1 MVNTGSYLTADP
13 YLDVAQVAPR
23 AVNWQVK
30 ETTRSRLDSPRL
42 DLERFVAMVRRASY
56 RGYLPI
62 ETLRMG
68 RADYDSF
75 VEIPKLLAQL
85 RAAIDA
91 TANP

>member
-1 MVNTGSYLTADP
+1 LVDRGSYLSAYPYADI
-13 YLDVAQVAPR
+13 AMAAPR

-30 ETTRSRLDSPRL
+30 ETLRSRADSPRL
-42 DLERFVAMVRRASY
+42 DVRRLVAIVRRAGY

-68 RADYDSF
+68 RTGYDTF

-85 RAAIDA
+85 REAIRS
-91 TANP
+91 TESG

>member
-1 MVNTGSYLTADP
+1 MG
-13 YLDVAQVAPR
+13 
-23 AVNWQVK
+23 K
-30 ETTRSRLDSPRL
+30 
-42 DLERFVAMVRRASY
+42 

-75 VEIPKLLAQL
+75 KEIPRMLDEL

-91 TANP
+91 PA